1 MKNYILL
8 NNQIMQ
14 KKEDGSLSLEKDLE
28 ALDSFFKDYVN
39 KNTQFFHTHL
49 EKMHYMIENGYYFN
63 FLKWYSEEQIE
74 KAYEYAYQFKFRFQS
89 FMAASKFYQTYAM
102 KDIEGKTFLER
113 YEDRVVCVALYLGQ
127 GNLDFA
133 LNQIEIYIN
142 QIYQPATPTFLNAG
156 KIQGGQLVS
165 CFLDEVGDSLA
176 GIKYAQQ
183 SAMILSS
190 MGGGVAFNMSKVRAR
205 GEMIRGV
212 KGRAEGV
219 IPVMK
224 IFEDIFS
231 YANQL
236 GQRDGA
242 GAVYL
247 NVFHYDIEEFLD
259 CKKINADEKSRIKS
273 LSTGIIIPDLF
284 IELAMEDKFFY
295 AFGPHS
301 VYSEYGVV
309 LDDLSETELKEIYP
323 KLLENTNIIKKKLNP
338 REFLVK
344 VAALQKESGYPYIFF
359 SGNAQRGNPLKK
371 LGKVKFSNLCTEIMQ
386 ISEVS
391 DMQYPTYN
399 KEEGEFHD
407 KSTYGLGISCN
418 LGSLNCY
425 NLMYSGERFESHIFN
440 AMKALS
446 IVSDNT
452 FIEQVP
458 SIAIA
463 NRDLR
468 AVGLGLM
475 DLHGFLAS
483 HGIMYGSLSALRFT
497 DVLFMSLN
505 FYSLKASMLLAVE
518 HGKSFKGFE
527 KSDYADGSY
536 FDMYLE
542 DEFEYKKNYQI
553 YSLDLPKDVAELLVN
568 VQVPTLEDWKE
579 LKKDIMDN
587 GLYNAYRMAIAPN
600 QSTSYI
606 MNSTASVMPIVDQI
620 EVREYANST
629 TYYPMPHM
637 TEDNALLF
645 ASAYDIPQE
654 NVLAM
659 VGVMQKHV
667 DQGISCILHI
677 TGEHSTRDI
686 AKLFLV
692 AYQHNLKS
700 LYYTRTRK
708 SLISECVSCQ
718 A

>member
-8 NNQIMQ
+8 NNEIMQ
-14 KKEDGSLSLEKDLE
+14 RKPDGSLSLEKDIE
-28 ALDSFFKDYVN
+28 ALDSFFKEYVN
-39 KNTQFFHTHL
+39 KNTQFFHSHL
-49 EKMHYMIENGYYFN
+49 EKMHYMITNGYYFN
-63 FLKWYSEEQIE
+63 FFEIYTEEEILRAYDFAYS
-74 KAYEYAYQFKFRFQS
+74 FKFRFKS
-89 FMAASKFYQTYAM
+89 FMAASKFYKSYAM
-102 KDIEGKTFLER
+102 RDVEDTVFLER
-113 YEDRVVCVALYLGQ
+113 YEDRVVCVALYIGQ
-127 GNLDFA
+127 GDINFA
-133 LNQIEIYIN
+133 INQIELYIT

-156 KIQGGQLVS
+156 KLKGGQLVS

-205 GEMIRGV
+205 GEMIKGV
-212 KGRAEGV
+212 KNRAEGV
-219 IPVMK
+219 VPVMK

-236 GQRDGA
+236 GQREGA

-273 LSTGIIIPDLF
+273 MSIGIVIPDLF
-284 IELAMEDKFFY
+284 MELAKEDKY
-295 AFGPHS
+295 SYTFGPHS
-301 VYSEYGVV
+301 VWVEYGVV
-309 LDDLSETELKEIYP
+309 LDDLSEEELKALYP
-323 KLLENTNIIKKKLNP
+323 KLLENNNIHKKKINP

-359 SGNAQRGNPLKK
+359 SGNAQRGNPLNRI
-371 LGKVKFSNLCTEIMQ
+371 GKVKFSNLCTEIMQ
-386 ISEVS
+386 ISDTSEI
-391 DMQYPTYN
+391 QYPQWDETLQ
-399 KEEGEFHD
+399 EFKD
-407 KSTYGLGISCN
+407 YSQYKLGISCN
-418 LGSLNCY
+418 LGSLNCF
-425 NLMYSGERFESHIFN
+425 NLMYSKSKFEEHIYN

-446 IVSDNT
+446 VVSNKT

-463 NRDLR
+463 NKQLR
-468 AVGLGLM
+468 SVGLGLM

-483 HGIMYGSLSALRFT
+483 HEIMYGQEDAIMFT
-497 DVLFMSLN
+497 NILFMTLN
-505 FYSLKASMLLAVE
+505 YYSIKASNRLAIENKATFE
-518 HGKSFKGFE
+518 HFNYSN
-527 KSDYADGSY
+527 YADGSY
-536 FDMYLE
+536 FDMYIK
-542 DEFEYKKNYQI
+542 DGR
-553 YSLDLPKDVAELLVN
+553 YSSTYFSARHSLPQKVQELIVSIG
-568 VQVPTLEDWKE
+568 VPTLEDWKDLRNSVME
-579 LKKDIMDN
+579 Y

-620 EVREYANST
+620 EVRDYANST

-637 TEDNALLF
+637 TDENSLYF
-645 ASAYDIPQE
+645 ASAYDLDQVK
-654 NVLAM
+654 VLKM
-659 VGVMQKHV
+659 VSAMQKHV

-677 TGEHSTRDI
+677 TGEHSTREI
-686 AKLFLV
+686 AQLFLY
-692 AYQHNLKS
+692 AYEYNLKS

-708 SLISECVSCQ
+708 SVIGECVSCQ